1 MIVGIL
7 GGGQLARML
16 VLAGT
21 RLGLR
26 FRVWEPSPDAGTT
39 EIAPTIHSAFD
50 DAHALS
56 NFVRNLDS
64 CTLEFE
70 NVPASLAESIAALG
84 VPMRPSATALSVAQ
98 DRLSEK
104 TLFQRLGIP
113 TPRFAPVD
121 SIADL
126 RAAIS
131 SIGTPGVLKTR
142 RLGYDGK
149 GQCVIK
155 SASQLDEA
163 WASLNAPASD
173 AALIYEQFI
182 TFSRELSILGVRSSQ
197 GAGGQVRC
205 YTLTENHH
213 ASGILRLS
221 IAPAPR
227 VSPELQSHAESLV
240 QRLMSELDYVGVM
253 ALELFESAD
262 TSGGVGAS
270 LIANEIAP
278 RVHNSGHWTIDGAAT
293 SQFENHLRAV
303 VGLPLGDCA
312 CTGHSAMVNVIA
324 QMPETHASCAIPFLR
339 VHDYAKKSRAGRKV
353 GHLNVVAPDAIEL
366 HRRLIE
372 LRNANLVGVDL
383 SALDKVAF
391 EPSP

>member
-39 EIAPTIHSAFD
+39 EIAPTIHAPFD
-50 DAHALS
+50 DAYALT

-70 NVPASLAESIAALG
+70 NVPAALAESIAALG

-113 TPRFAPVD
+113 TPRFAKVD
-121 SIADL
+121 SMADL
-126 RAAIS
+126 RAAVEL
-131 SIGTPGVLKTR
+131 IGAPGVLKTR
-142 RLGYDGK
+142 RFGYDGK

-155 SASQLDEA
+155 SASQVDEA
-163 WASLNAPASD
+163 WAALNAPASN

-182 TFSRELSILGVRSSQ
+182 AFSRELSILGVRSSQ
-197 GAGGQVRC
+197 GEVRC

-213 ASGILRLS
+213 AAGILRLS

-240 QRLMSELDYVGVM
+240 RKVMSELDYVGVM

-262 TSGGVGAS
+262 SAGGLGGS

-278 RVHNSGHWTIDGAAT
+278 RVHNSGHWTIDGAVT

-324 QMPETHASCAIPFLR
+324 QMPEAGASCAIPFLR
-339 VHDYAKKSRAGRKV
+339 VHDYAKKPRAGRKV
-353 GHLNVVAPDAIEL
+353 GHLNVVAPDATEL
-366 HRRLIE
+366 RRRLNE
-372 LRNANLVGVDL
+372 LRNANLVGIDL
-383 SALDKVAF
+383 SALGKVAF